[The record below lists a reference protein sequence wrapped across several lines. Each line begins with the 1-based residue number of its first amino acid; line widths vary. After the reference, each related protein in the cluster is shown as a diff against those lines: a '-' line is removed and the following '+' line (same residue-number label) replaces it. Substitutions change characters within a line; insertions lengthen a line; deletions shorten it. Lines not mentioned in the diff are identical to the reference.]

1 MRAKK
6 ISWVFMSIM
15 MVIFLTAPAVWA
27 AEKQTSTVTVA
38 GHAETTVTPDV
49 AFITVGVVTAG
60 SDLEAERQENDRAV
74 RQIVEAVVALG
85 VDQSKITTS
94 QFFLQPIYRQ
104 QDPKEPATQ
113 VISGYRLQNTM
124 IIAVDDLTKTGAVI
138 DAAFRAGA
146 NQFQGL
152 RFGLKDD
159 KAIRDELLKMAVL
172 DGKRKAGIIADAL
185 GVSLGKLASVVET
198 ARNNP
203 VYTGDAATLK
213 QDAAGTPVGAG
224 SMTVSVNV
232 ALSYE
237 L

>member
-1 MRAKK
+1 M
-6 ISWVFMSIM
+6 
-15 MVIFLTAPAVWA
+15 
-27 AEKQTSTVTVA
+27 
-38 GHAETTVTPDV
+38 
-49 AFITVGVVTAG
+49 
-60 SDLEAERQENDRAV
+60 
-74 RQIVEAVVALG
+74 
-85 VDQSKITTS
+85 DQSKITTS